1 MVLITLKEILYLLV
15 VTGVVAYIFTGL
27 IKRKPRDILS
37 VKKFDWKDFKFAA
50 LVAAPGII
58 LHELAHKFVAMGFG
72 LEALFFI
79 WPTGLAIG
87 VFLKVVGS
95 GFILLAPGYV
105 SIASAATS
113 GQMMWIALAGPLV
126 NLVLWL
132 GAGYLLKKPSIPRS
146 RALFLLLIQQINKWL
161 FIFNML
167 PIPPL
172 DGSKVLFGLIGLF

>member
-87 VFLKVVGS
+87 VF
-95 GFILLAPGYV
+95 
-105 SIASAATS
+105 
-113 GQMMWIALAGPLV
+113 
-126 NLVLWL
+126 
-132 GAGYLLKKPSIPRS
+132 
-146 RALFLLLIQQINKWL
+146 
-161 FIFNML
+161 
-167 PIPPL
+167 
-172 DGSKVLFGLIGLF
+172 